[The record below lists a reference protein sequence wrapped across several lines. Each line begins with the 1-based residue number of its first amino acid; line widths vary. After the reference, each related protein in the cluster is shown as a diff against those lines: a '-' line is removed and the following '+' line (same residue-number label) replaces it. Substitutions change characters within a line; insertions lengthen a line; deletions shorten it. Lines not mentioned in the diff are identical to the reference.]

1 MVSEGEK
8 KKMAIRELIE
18 GWKAVMKLQDLLGD
32 RGGPLL
38 ELAGKIMAK
47 IKRSMEHSLCLLDL
61 PCNNLHA
68 YDFSSDNGI
77 DEVSEGSCGSKKR
90 PELSRVRRGY
100 YKRRRNSSETW
111 TTYTADID
119 DGQAWRKYG
128 QKNILNSKF
137 PRSYYRCTYKH
148 DRDCNATKQVQ
159 KMEDGSGLFQTI
171 YIGSHTCMTDSIEPP
186 YPVVLEGRNDCIAI
200 PSQVEEEPS
209 CKINHVDTKTDLNNF
224 SLRSL
229 QAHSS
234 LPGYGEED
242 AVQSEVEL
250 LAWTVLNDDNFINLS
265 DIIHF

>member
-1 MVSEGEK
+1 
-8 KKMAIRELIE
+8 MAIRELIE
-18 GWKAVMKLQDLLGD
+18 GWKAVVKLQDLLGD

-38 ELAGKIMAK
+38 ELAGEIMAK
-47 IKRSMEHSLCLLDL
+47 IKRSMEHSLCLLGL

-77 DEVSEGSCGSKKR
+77 DEV
-90 PELSRVRRGY
+90 
-100 YKRRRNSSETW
+100 RNSSETW

-186 YPVVLEGRNDCIAI
+186 YLVVLEGRNDCITI

-265 DIIHF
+265 DLIHF